1 MAIKTPAR
9 VRNRIQATAGEI
21 SDEFL
26 NELSADEQALV
37 EAYAQKTFAENEPQI
52 GLARSICTEL
62 QTTFSAIP
70 SILDEE
76 YFEARINIR
85 TSSILPP

>member
-1 MAIKTPAR
+1 VLNKLNAGEQAFIGAR
-9 VRNRIQATAGEI
+9 VE
-21 SDEFL
+21 
-26 NELSADEQALV
+26 
-37 EAYAQKTFAENEPQI
+37 KTFAEAEPQN

-70 SILDEE
+70 SILDEG